1 MEEIEKWT
9 SKHKAEAQ
17 EYDPPIEEFQNR
29 IMELKQGE
37 SQKRKV
43 EEDSLKK
50 KACSKGIMR
59 KESEKQ

>member
-1 MEEIEKWT
+1 
-9 SKHKAEAQ
+9 
-17 EYDPPIEEFQNR
+17 
-29 IMELKQGE
+29 MELKQGE